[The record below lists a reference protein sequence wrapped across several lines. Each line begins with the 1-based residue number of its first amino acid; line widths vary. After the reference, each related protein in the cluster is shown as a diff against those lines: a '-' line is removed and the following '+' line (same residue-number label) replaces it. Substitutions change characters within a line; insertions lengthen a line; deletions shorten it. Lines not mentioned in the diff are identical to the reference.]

1 MEYKVDMTYCDK
13 KCPIGMKASREF
25 LDNNNSAYD
34 AALDFCFFVEECFK
48 TCPCREIYNKTTK

>member
-1 MEYKVDMTYCDK
+1 MDYEVNITYCSK

-34 AALDFCFFVEECFK
+34 AALDFCFFVDECFK
-48 TCPCREIYNKTTK
+48 TCPYKDMHNKINK